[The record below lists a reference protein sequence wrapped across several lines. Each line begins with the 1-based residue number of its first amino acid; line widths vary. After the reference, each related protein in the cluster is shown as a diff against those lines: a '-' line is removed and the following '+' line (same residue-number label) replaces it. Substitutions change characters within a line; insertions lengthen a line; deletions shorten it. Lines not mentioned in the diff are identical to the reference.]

1 MQQIQSYLY
10 PNTLVV
16 QFQDPAIFAPRNRI
30 VYSRPITVY
39 QGIDN
44 PIQVVIRNQDQK
56 AVNVTGYT
64 ITLDIQDP
72 LIANTIAS
80 LPVTISNASSGF
92 GNVTIS
98 SAVVNALDQR
108 IYKIAIKATVGGNS
122 RPMFIDDNFGAKL
135 DLDVREGWYP

>member
-1 MQQIQSYLY
+1 MQILAYLY
-10 PNTLVV
+10 PNTVTV
-16 QFQDPAIFAPRNRI
+16 QLWDPAIFSPRNRV

-44 PIQVVIRNQDQK
+44 PLQVVIRNQDQK

-64 ITLDIQDP
+64 ITIDIQDP
-72 LIANTIAS
+72 LIANTVAS
-80 LPVTISNASSGF
+80 LPITISNASSGL
-92 GNVTIS
+92 GNVTIT
-98 SAVVNALDQR
+98 SAVVDALDQR
-108 IYKIAIKATVGGNS
+108 IYKLAIKATVGGNS

>member
-10 PNTLVV
+10 PNTLAV
-16 QFQDPAIFAPRNRI
+16 QFQDPTIFAPRNRI

-44 PIQVVIRNQDQK
+44 PLQVVIKNQDQK

-72 LIANTIAS
+72 LLANTVVS
-80 LPVTISNASSGF
+80 LPVTISNASSGL
-92 GNVTIS
+92 GNVTIT

-108 IYKIAIKATVGGNS
+108 IYKLAIKATTGGNS

-135 DLDVREGWYP
+135 DLDVREGWYS